1 MILLQQALNIV
12 DRTAQPLPHEQITAS
27 AALGR
32 LMVTPLH
39 APFDVPAWPRS
50 AMDGYAI
57 RRSDQDA
64 QLSVVEHV
72 AAGQIPT
79 TTVTPGTAVKTMT
92 GAPVA
97 DGAELVVRVEYAD
110 EQAGQVR
117 FHRRERSSNIVA
129 RGENARVGEPVLSP
143 RVLRP
148 IDLAVVAAYG
158 YQTVEVL
165 QKPSVGV
172 LSTGDELRTAAD
184 DLAPGQIYDSNGPQL
199 VALAAAYGCNA
210 RFYGIVP
217 DRSQALRTALEQALA
232 ENTFVLMSG
241 GVSMGD
247 FDVTAEVVRDLG
259 LQLQFHRVAIKPGR
273 PTLFASHPRGY
284 LFGLPGNPVSVFVTF
299 ELFVRR
305 LLFRCAGLTPERVTV
320 PVELGA
326 DLRSKDTKRTEFV
339 PVSLADGTA
348 MPLRYSGSSHL
359 SALAAADGLLTVPTG
374 TEHLPK
380 GSTVDVRPI

>member
-1 MILLQQALNIV
+1 MIPFREALNII
-12 DRTAQPLPHEQITAS
+12 DRAAQPLPREQIDAT

-64 QLSVVEHV
+64 ELKVVEHV

-79 TTVTPGTAVKTMT
+79 TNVTPGTAVKTMT

-110 EQAGQVR
+110 EQAGRVR
-117 FHRRERSSNIVA
+117 FHNRERSSNIVA
-129 RGENARVGEPVLSP
+129 RGENARVGDTVLSP

-158 YQTVEVL
+158 YETVEVL

-172 LSTGDELRTAAD
+172 LSTGDEVRATAGE
-184 DLAPGQIYDSNGPQL
+184 LSPGQIYDSNGPQL
-199 VALAAAYGCNA
+199 LALATACGCQA
-210 RFYGIVP
+210 RFYGIVA
-217 DRSQALRTALEQALA
+217 DRSQALRAVLQQALA

-273 PTLFASHPRGY
+273 PTLFASHPHGY

-299 ELFVRR
+299 DLFVRR
-305 LLFRCAGLTPERVTV
+305 LLFRCAGLTSERVTV
-320 PVELGA
+320 PIELGV

-348 MPLRYSGSSHL
+348 VPLRYSGSSHL
-359 SALAAADGLLTVPTG
+359 SALAAADGLLTVPSG

-380 GSTVDVRPI
+380 GNTVDVRPI